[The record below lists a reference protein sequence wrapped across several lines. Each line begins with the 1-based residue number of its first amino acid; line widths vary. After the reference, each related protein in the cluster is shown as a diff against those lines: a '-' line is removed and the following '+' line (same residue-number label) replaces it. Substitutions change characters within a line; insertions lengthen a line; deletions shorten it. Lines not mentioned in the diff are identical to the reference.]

1 MFKSD
6 SYVRDK
12 WIGSY
17 LCSSFTSEQVTLGL
31 IFYFIKHSRP
41 LTVPHLSQKVALELA
56 SLVVNALT
64 TACCRYIN
72 FMRVR
77 GFSSLRQNAENIFFM
92 WLRQYRSVRFP
103 SPEIIGRFAFSFC
116 HTSKDPKGSADRSLW
131 SRRFFFYVR
140 ILVYTYAQSLCSSA
154 GMRFRLLI
162 YTKKCPAKLSDIH
175 NSFVLWYAK
184 T

>member
-41 LTVPHLSQKVALELA
+41 LTVPHLSKKVALELA

-64 TACCRYIN
+64 TACCRYQLYA
-72 FMRVR
+72 
-77 GFSSLRQNAENIFFM
+77 SSWVQL
-92 WLRQYRSVRFP
+92 S
-103 SPEIIGRFAFSFC
+103 
-116 HTSKDPKGSADRSLW
+116 
-131 SRRFFFYVR
+131 
-140 ILVYTYAQSLCSSA
+140 
-154 GMRFRLLI
+154 
-162 YTKKCPAKLSDIH
+162 PAKCRKYLFH
-175 NSFVLWYAK
+175 VA
-184 T
+184 